1 MFKSAL
7 HMISNSLN
15 TDKTVNISLQCEN
28 QVLLLACI
36 RKGISQ
42 CIGSPFYRSTGA
54 LLQPTLRAGNHYLGV
69 KDRRVQV
76 QNRKKSLFFK

>member
-42 CIGSPFYRSTGA
+42 CIGSPFS
-54 LLQPTLRAGNHYLGV
+54 
-69 KDRRVQV
+69 
-76 QNRKKSLFFK
+76 